1 MAYSCTTG
9 MVGVLFS
16 SRQLIFKWI
25 NVCGII
31 RHLCNVLFSV
41 PGYFLCYQIILGMTL
56 SKRGWLAMR
65 DRCCVCS
72 KMKKMRL
79 VQKTISEILK
89 RKVWKT
95 VLAQLFGKSNQL
107 LIPNIAKGIAQDIKG
122 HTLSFLS
129 PYLWSWLEFYNLE
142 REIMC
147 FTKNSRTTHNQNIK
161 MISY

>member
-1 MAYSCTTG
+1 MFFSPANMVFSCTTG

-25 NVCGII
+25 NVCGMI

-95 VLAQLFGKSNQL
+95 VLAQLFGKSNQQHRVSRVTL
-107 LIPNIAKGIAQDIKG
+107 CLSCHLIFG
-122 HTLSFLS
+122 HDLSFQ
-129 PYLWSWLEFYNLE
+129 F
-142 REIMC
+142 MKKDDV
-147 FTKNSRTTHNQNIK
+147 FHKK
-161 MISY
+161 